1 MLQRNFSSNDSF
13 RRIYTQTNAVIFL
26 SLALIS
32 FVGLAKTDVPS
43 GFSETLIAND

>member
-1 MLQRNFSSNDSF
+1 MVLWNFSSNDSF
-13 RRIYTQTNAVIFL
+13 RRIYTQANTVTFL